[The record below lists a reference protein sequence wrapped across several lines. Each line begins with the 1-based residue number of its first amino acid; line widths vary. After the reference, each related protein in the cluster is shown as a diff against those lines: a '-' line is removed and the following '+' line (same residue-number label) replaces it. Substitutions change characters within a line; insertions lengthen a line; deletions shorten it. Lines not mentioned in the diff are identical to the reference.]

1 MATKAPPSTTPAP
14 KTSALSATAPGTAFA
29 RSASKK
35 RIRKIFGD
43 IHEVVQMPNL
53 IEVQRESY
61 EQFLRSDPAIGY
73 VSGLE
78 KTLRSVFPIQDFAGT
93 ASLDIKEKDG
103 YVLEPPKFDT
113 NECRQRGITYAAPM
127 KVTLKLA
134 TFEVDNETE
143 TKSLI
148 DIKEQD
154 VYMGDMPLMTKNG
167 TFIINGTER
176 VIVSQMHRS
185 PGVLFDHDRGK
196 THASGKYLFAARVI
210 PYRGSWLDFE
220 FDAKDIVNV
229 RIDRKRKLPVTALLH
244 ALGLAD
250 EAILEHFYTKVIW
263 VRGTADNGGGWRVP
277 FVLDQWRGVKPS
289 FDIVDAKSGEVVFP
303 AGTKISPRAA
313 NKAHKDGLEEL
324 LIPTEEIFGRYSARD
339 LIDETTGRIWIE
351 SGDEVTPENLEVLD
365 HAGID
370 RLELLDIDHVNT
382 GPWIRNT
389 LKADKAED
397 RDHALADI
405 YRVMRP
411 GEPPTRETAEALFE
425 GLFFDG
431 DRYDLS
437 AVGRVK
443 LNMRLALDCPDTVT
457 TLRTE
462 DILSVVKELVNLK
475 DGKGEVDDIDNLGN
489 RRVRSVGEL
498 LENQYR
504 VGLLRME
511 RAVKERMSSVDVS
524 TVMPNDLINAK
535 PAVAAVREF
544 FGSSQLSQFM
554 DQTNPLSE
562 VTHKRRVSALGP
574 GGLTRERAGFEVRD
588 VHPTHYGRICP
599 IETPEGP
606 NIGLINSLST
616 FARVNKYGFIETP
629 YRKVADGKV
638 TKDVVY
644 LSAMEESKH
653 TVAQASAE
661 LTEDGSFVDEL
672 VSARDSGE
680 FVMAPRDHVTLMD
693 VSPKQLVSVAASL
706 IPFLENDDAN
716 RALMGSNMQRQ
727 AVPLVQAEAPFVGT
741 GMEETVARDSG
752 AAIAAL
758 RGGIVDQVDATR
770 IVIRASGDIEAG
782 QSGVDI
788 YTLQKFQRSNQNT
801 CINQRPLVKVGE
813 VVQAGDIL
821 ADGPSTELG
830 ELALGRNSLVAF
842 MPWNGYNYEDS
853 ILISERIV
861 KDDVFTSIH
870 IEEFEVMARDTKLGP
885 EDITRDIPN
894 VGEEALRSLDEAG
907 IVYIGAEVHPGDI
920 LVGKITPKGE
930 SPMTPEE
937 KLLRAIFGEKASDV
951 RDTSLRLPPGVS
963 GTIVEVRVFNRHGIE
978 IDDRTRA
985 IQNEEIERLAKDR
998 EDERGILNRATYNRL
1013 KEMLLSQT
1021 TAAAPKG
1028 IKKGAV
1034 IDEQLLAD
1042 VERHEWWKFAVA
1054 DDSRQTQLEA
1064 IKSQY
1069 DATVKAIQEK
1079 FEDRKEKLER
1089 GDELAPGVLKMVKVF
1104 VAVKRKL
1111 QPGDKMAGRH
1121 GNKGVISRIL
1131 PCEDMPFLA
1140 DGTHVDIVLNPLGV
1154 PSRMNVGQIFETHL
1168 GWAARGLGQQIAAAL
1183 DDWRHANPNPEA
1195 AAPPTVLID
1204 KLKDIYGEQYHEAID
1219 ARSDAD
1225 IVEMAGL
1232 LRNGVPMGTPVF
1244 DGAREADVSA
1254 MLAKA
1259 GLDTSGQV
1267 TLYDGRTGDAFDRK
1281 VTVGYIYMLKLHHLV
1296 DDKIHAR
1303 SIGPYS
1309 LVTQQP
1315 LGGKAQFGGQRFGE
1329 MEVWAL
1335 QAYGAAYTLQEM
1347 LTVKS
1352 DDVVGRTKVYEAI
1365 VKGDDT
1371 FEAGIPESFN
1381 VLVKEMRSLGLN
1393 VELNSMIDHDDQDD
1407 EAINAQANR

>member
-1 MATKAPPSTTPAP
+1 MASKAKSTKPQ
-14 KTSALSATAPGTAFA
+14 GTA
-29 RSASKK
+29 KK

-61 EQFLRSDPAIGY
+61 EQFLRSDKSTGY

-78 KTLRSVFPIQDFAGT
+78 KTLRSVFPIRDFAGT
-93 ASLDIKEKDG
+93 AELDFVHYE
-103 YVLEPPKFDT
+103 LEDPKYDT
-113 NECRQRGITYAAPM
+113 TECRQRGITYAAPM
-127 KVTLKLA
+127 KVTLRLIV
-134 TFEVDNETE
+134 FEVDHETE
-143 TKSLI
+143 TRSVL

-154 VYMGDMPLMTKNG
+154 VYMGDMPLMTENG

-196 THASGKYLFAARVI
+196 THSSGKLLFAARVI

-229 RIDRKRKLPVTALLH
+229 RIDRKRKLPVTALLY
-244 ALGLAD
+244 ALGLD
-250 EAILEHFYTKVIW
+250 SEEILNYFYDTVTWERAK
-263 VRGTADNGGGWRVP
+263 DGWKIP
-277 FVLDQWRGVKPS
+277 FVAEAWRGQKPA
-289 FDIVDAKSGEVVFP
+289 FALVDAKTGEEVFP
-303 AGTKISPRAA
+303 AGQKISPRAA
-313 NKAHKDGLEEL
+313 TKAAKDGLTDL
-324 LIPTEEIFGRYSARD
+324 LLPTEEIFGQYAAND
-339 LIDETTGRIWIE
+339 LIDEKTGRIYIE
-351 SGDEVTPENLEVLD
+351 AGDEVSPDNLETLD
-365 HAGID
+365 KAGID
-370 RLELLDIDHVNT
+370 KLDLLDIDDINT

-389 LKADKAED
+389 LKVDKAEN
-397 RDHALADI
+397 RDEGLEAI
-405 YRVMRP
+405 YKVMRP
-411 GEPPTRETAEALFE
+411 GEPPTKETAEALFE
-425 GLFFDG
+425 GLFFDSE
-431 DRYDLS
+431 RYDLS

-443 LNMRLALDCPDTVT
+443 LNMRLDLDAEDTVT
-457 TLRTE
+457 TLRKE
-462 DILSVVKELVNLK
+462 DILAVVKELVGLK

-629 YRKVADGKV
+629 YRKVVDGKV
-638 TKDVVY
+638 TGEVIY
-644 LSAMEESKH
+644 LSAMEEQKH
-653 TVAQASAE
+653 AVAQASAD
-661 LTEDGSFVDEL
+661 LNSDGSFAEEL
-672 VSARDSGE
+672 VSARQEGE
-680 FVMAPRDHVTLMD
+680 FVMLPREQITLMD

-727 AVPLVQAEAPFVGT
+727 AVPLVRAEAPFVGT

-752 AAIAAL
+752 AAITAT

-770 IVIRASGDIEAG
+770 IVIRAIGDVEPG

-788 YTLQKFQRSNQNT
+788 YTLQKFQRSNQST

-813 VVQAGDIL
+813 VIEEGDII
-821 ADGPSTELG
+821 ADGPSTDLG

-894 VGEEALRSLDEAG
+894 VGEEALRNLDEAG

-951 RDTSLRLPPGVS
+951 RDTSLRLPPGTS
-963 GTIVEVRVFNRHGIE
+963 GTIVDVRIFNRHGIE

-985 IQNEEIERLAKDR
+985 IQHEEIERLRKDAQ
-998 EDERGILNRATYNRL
+998 DERAILNRATYNRL
-1013 KEMLLSQT
+1013 RDMLLGQIAS
-1021 TAAAPKG
+1021 AAPKG
-1028 IKKGAV
+1028 IKKGV
-1034 IDEQLLAD
+1034 TIDEALLD
-1042 VERHEWWKFAVA
+1042 EIERHEWFKFAVA
-1054 DDSRQTQLEA
+1054 DDNRQTQLEA
-1064 IKSQY
+1064 VKSQY
-1069 DATVKAIQEK
+1069 DEAAKSIDDK

-1131 PCEDMPFLA
+1131 PAEDMPFLE
-1140 DGTHVDIVLNPLGV
+1140 DGTPVDIVLNPLGV

-1168 GWAARGLGQQIAAAL
+1168 GMAARGLGQQITAAL
-1183 DDWRHANPNPEA
+1183 EEWRIENPDPELAKAPA
-1195 AAPPTVLID
+1195 AVVD
-1204 KLKDIYGEQYHEAID
+1204 RLKDVYGPQYHAEID
-1219 ARSDAD
+1219 ARSTTE
-1225 IVEMAGL
+1225 IVELAGNL
-1232 LRNGVPMGTPVF
+1232 TNGVPMGTPVF
-1244 DGAREADVSA
+1244 DGARESDVTA
-1254 MLAKA
+1254 MLEKA
-1259 GLDTSGQV
+1259 GLDSSGQV
-1267 TLYDGRTGDAFDRK
+1267 TLYDGRTGEAFDRK

-1371 FEAGIPESFN
+1371 FDAGIPESFN

-1393 VELNSMIDHDDQDD
+1393 VELKSLGDGEEGD
-1407 EAINAQANR
+1407 EDEWPEAAE

>member
-1 MATKAPPSTTPAP
+1 MASKAKSVSGAPEFSGTK
-14 KTSALSATAPGTAFA
+14 
-29 RSASKK
+29 KK

-61 EQFLRSDPAIGY
+61 EQFLRSDKATGY

-78 KTLRSVFPIQDFAGT
+78 KTLRSVFPIRDFAGT
-93 ASLDIKEKDG
+93 SELDFVHYE
-103 YVLEPPKFDT
+103 LEDPKYDVT
-113 NECRQRGITYAAPM
+113 ECRQRGITYAAPM
-127 KVTLKLA
+127 KVTLRLIV
-134 TFEVDNETE
+134 FEVDNETE
-143 TKSLI
+143 TRSVL

-154 VYMGDMPLMTKNG
+154 VYMGDMPLMTENG
-167 TFIINGTER
+167 TFFINGTER

-196 THASGKYLFAARVI
+196 THSSGKFLFAARVI

-229 RIDRKRKLPVTALLH
+229 RIDRKRKLPVTALLY
-244 ALGLAD
+244 ALGLD
-250 EAILEHFYTKVIW
+250 GEQILNYFYETVTWK
-263 VRGTADNGGGWRVP
+263 RGKGGWEIP
-277 FVLDQWRGVKPS
+277 FVAEAWRGAKPS
-289 FDIVDAKSGEVVFP
+289 FALVDAKTGEEVFP
-303 AGTKISPRAA
+303 AGQKVSPRAA
-313 NKAHKDGLEEL
+313 NKAAKDGLQTL
-324 LIPTEEIFGRYSARD
+324 LIPTEEIFGRYAAND
-339 LIDETTGRIWIE
+339 LIDEKTGRIYIE
-351 SGDEVTPENLEVLD
+351 AGDEVSPENLDKLD
-365 HAGID
+365 AAGID
-370 RLELLDIDHVNT
+370 QLDLLDIDHVNT

-389 LKADKAED
+389 MQADKAEN
-397 RDHALADI
+397 RDEGLEAI
-405 YRVMRP
+405 YKVMRP
-411 GEPPTRETAEALFE
+411 GEPPTKETAEALFE

-431 DRYDLS
+431 ERYDLS

-443 LNMRLALDCPDTVT
+443 LNMRLGLDAEDTVT
-457 TLRTE
+457 TLRKE
-462 DILSVVKELVNLK
+462 DILAVVKELVNLK

-629 YRKVADGKV
+629 YRKVIDGKV
-638 TKDVVY
+638 TKDVIY
-644 LSAMEESKH
+644 LSAMEEQKH
-653 TVAQASAE
+653 TVAQASAA
-661 LTEDGSFVDEL
+661 TNDDGSFVEEL
-672 VSARDSGE
+672 VSARQNGE
-680 FVMAPRDHVTLMD
+680 FVMSPREHVTLMD

-727 AVPLVQAEAPFVGT
+727 AVPLVKAEAPFVGT
-741 GMEETVARDSG
+741 GMEGTVARDSG
-752 AAIAAL
+752 AAIGAL
-758 RGGIVDQVDATR
+758 RAGIVDQMDATR
-770 IVIRASGDIEAG
+770 IVIRASGDIEPG

-788 YTLQKFQRSNQNT
+788 YTLQKFERSNQST
-801 CINQRPLVKVGE
+801 CINQRPLVKVGDMVE
-813 VVQAGDIL
+813 AGDIL

-830 ELALGRNSLVAF
+830 ELALGRNVLVAF

-853 ILISERIV
+853 ILINERIV
-861 KDDVFTSIH
+861 KEDVFTSIH

-894 VGEEALRSLDEAG
+894 VGEEALRNLDEAG

-951 RDTSLRLPPGVS
+951 RDTSLRLPPGVA
-963 GTIVEVRVFNRHGIE
+963 GTIIDVRVFNRHGIE

-998 EDERGILNRATYNRL
+998 EDERAILNRATYNRL
-1013 KEMLLSQT
+1013 RDMLLGQVAS
-1021 TAAAPKG
+1021 AAPKG
-1028 IKKGAV
+1028 LKKGTDITEEV
-1034 IDEQLLAD
+1034 LAE

-1054 DDSRQTQLEA
+1054 DDKVQGQLEA
-1064 IKSQY
+1064 VKAQY
-1069 DATVKAIQEK
+1069 DDAVKAIKDK

-1121 GNKGVISRIL
+1121 GNKGIISRIL
-1131 PCEDMPFLA
+1131 PQEDMPFLE
-1140 DGTHVDIVLNPLGV
+1140 DGTPVDFVLNPLGV

-1168 GWAARGLGQQIAAAL
+1168 GWAARGLGRQVGEAL
-1183 DDWRHANPNPEA
+1183 DAWRAANPNPEA
-1195 AAPPTVLID
+1195 GQPPEAVRELLTT
-1204 KLKDIYGEQYHEAID
+1204 IYGENYAGEIA
-1219 ARSDAD
+1219 ARSDASV
-1225 IVEMAGL
+1225 VELADSV
-1232 LRNGVPMGTPVF
+1232 RAGVPMGSPVF
-1244 DGAREADVSA
+1244 DGAVEADVSA
-1254 MLAKA
+1254 MLRLA
-1259 GLDTSGQV
+1259 GLDESGQV
-1267 TLYDGRTGDAFDRK
+1267 TLFDGRTGDAFDRK
-1281 VTVGYIYMLKLHHLV
+1281 VTVGMKYVLKLHHLV

-1393 VELNSMIDHDDQDD
+1393 VELSSLGDEDEDDDGLSIAA
-1407 EAINAQANR
+1407 E